1 MKLQQL
7 RYVVKVAECGSITEA
22 SRRLF
27 VSQPSITASIR
38 DLENE
43 MGVHIFER
51 TNKGVIVSEEG
62 ETFLGYARQVLDQ
75 ADLLEG
81 KYKGASEQVPHF
93 SVSCQHYSFAVNAFV
108 DLVKEYGQDE
118 YDFSLRETQ
127 TYEIIE
133 DVPIIVVKKDK
144 SREVF
149 DRNKI
154 LKGMLRACE
163 KRPVTVEALE
173 TAISEIETTLQSALD
188 REVTS
193 VRIGELIM
201 EKLRGIDEVAYVR
214 FASVYKEFDSA
225 SAFVDEISKL
235 Q

>member
-81 KYKGASEQVPHF
+81 KYKGTSEQVPHF

-108 DLVKEYGQDE
+108 
-118 YDFSLRETQ
+118 
-127 TYEIIE
+127 
-133 DVPIIVVKKDK
+133 
-144 SREVF
+144 EVI
-149 DRNKI
+149 R
-154 LKGMLRACE
+154 
-163 KRPVTVEALE
+163 
-173 TAISEIETTLQSALD
+173 
-188 REVTS
+188 
-193 VRIGELIM
+193 
-201 EKLRGIDEVAYVR
+201 
-214 FASVYKEFDSA
+214 
-225 SAFVDEISKL
+225 
-235 Q
+235 